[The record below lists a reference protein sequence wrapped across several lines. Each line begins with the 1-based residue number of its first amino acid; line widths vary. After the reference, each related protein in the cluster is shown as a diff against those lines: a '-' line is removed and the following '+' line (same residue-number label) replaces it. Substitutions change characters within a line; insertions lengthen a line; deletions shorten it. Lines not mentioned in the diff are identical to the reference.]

1 MSNINQTYKIAR
13 SLNNTQH
20 THKIKFIAIS
30 EIPRRRM
37 RNTRN
42 RSSNFCSRTNSSIGT
57 YSTTGTY
64 QRRSRHYF

>member
-13 SLNNTQH
+13 SLNTQH

-30 EIPRRRM
+30 EIPAQRM

-42 RSSNFCSRTNSSIGT
+42 RSTDVLNLSNRL
-57 YSTTGTY
+57 GTY
-64 QRRSRHYF
+64 QRRSRRYF